1 MRTLAAPSLSPPRSR
16 LTSHPPPPP
25 PPNAHSKWLGP
36 GGSDAHGYSVFAEV
50 VGGKDVVQAIAAQA
64 KVKAQAGLNYLEPA
78 IAILSVDA

>member
-1 MRTLAAPSLSPPRSR
+1 MHTLPAPLSPRAAASR
-16 LTSHPPPPP
+16 LTPHLLP
-25 PPNAHSKWLGP
+25 PPNANSKWLGP

-64 KVKAQAGLNYLEPA
+64 KVKAQGGLNYLEPA